1 MRHIETFLITL
12 LFSLATCWAQESAY
26 YTHAVSLLQQGKAD
40 SLKVH
45 IEAWEHT
52 EPNNAEIYALWLN
65 YYYTTA
71 SKEIVNFQEEEP
83 LEASLAIVDSTGNTV
98 GYMVSSVVYD
108 KETLQKGYDKIDEGI
123 ALYPN
128 RLDFY
133 FGKIRVIITCSKNYP
148 ACISEF
154 EKVFARQKVNKG
166 KWNWTFNQPLE
177 NGSDSLIINT
187 TQSYITA
194 MLDAGEN
201 TYATQLINMGLQAY
215 PNNVYFLAD
224 KAAILYHSND
234 LKGALNAYLKIL
246 KIAPNDYLVAYNIAY
261 LYENMGYLKKACK
274 YYKLA
279 TKATQPEI
287 VQSANQA
294 LDDIQKA
301 LSR

>member
-1 MRHIETFLITL
+1 MKYVCTL
-12 LFSLATCWAQESAY
+12 FTTLFIVMSACFAQESAY
-26 YTHAVSLLQQGKAD
+26 YAKAANLLRQGNTD

-45 IEAWEHT
+45 MQAWEQA

-65 YYYTTA
+65 YYYMTA
-71 SKEIVNFQEEEP
+71 GKEMVKFQEEEP
-83 LEASLAIVDSTGNTV
+83 LETSLAIVDSTGNTV
-98 GYMVSSVVYD
+98 GYIVSSVVYD

-166 KWNWTFNQPLE
+166 KWDWTFNQPLE

-194 MLDAGEN
+194 MLEAGEN

-234 LKGALNAYLKIL
+234 LKGALNAYLKIF